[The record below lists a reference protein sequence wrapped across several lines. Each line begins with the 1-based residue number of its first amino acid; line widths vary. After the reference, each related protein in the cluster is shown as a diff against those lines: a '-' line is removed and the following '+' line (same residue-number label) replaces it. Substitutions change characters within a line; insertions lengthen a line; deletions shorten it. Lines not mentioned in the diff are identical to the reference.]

1 MSTAYLCEVQDMKSW
16 FNYALAIHS
25 EAKEHRGLDP
35 WLYAELYMWDKQSDP
50 TNHKATVTVYNNAE
64 QGGHEA
70 TMNVDLSQLTFC
82 VVPRERPANHQRPD
96 HPGTGKRMRLVAG
109 VPSRH

>member
-1 MSTAYLCEVQDMKSW
+1 MENW
-16 FNYALAIHS
+16 FNYAIAIHS

-50 TNHKATVTVYNNAE
+50 TNFKATVTVYNNAE

-70 TMNVDLSQLTFC
+70 TMAVDLSQLTFC
-82 VVPRERPANHQRPD
+82 VVPRKRPANHQRPD
-96 HPGTGKRMRLVAG
+96 HHANKRMRLRTRG
-109 VPSRH
+109 VPSRPEATSHEADG